1 MHPIHSWVKLKEGE
15 DMREIRSTL
24 VVGGGTMGHGFAQV
38 FAMNKIPVYL
48 VDETDELLK
57 RARGWITDNLNYMVE
72 LGEIEQKETD
82 SILTNIQF
90 TTDLK
95 KAAQGVDYVL
105 EAVFENVDL
114 KKRIFQQLGTYT
126 PSHAIL
132 SSNTS
137 SFDINELSAVTTHPE
152 RVIGT
157 HWYHPPQITP
167 CVEVIPS
174 KSTSQQTIT
183 STMNFM
189 ERIGK
194 LPTLCKSA
202 PGFVGNRIQFAMA
215 TEALAIVE
223 EGLATPEEVDR
234 IVKTSFGFRLGAY
247 GPFEICDQAGL
258 DIYRSVYEYLY
269 SKLNKEQFKPPK
281 ILDKLIKQG
290 RLGLKTRSGFYEYK
304 EDAVEAMKRERD
316 RKLYA
321 RLRLSREEQKAGKV
335 K

>member
-1 MHPIHSWVKLKEGE
+1 MKEV
-15 DMREIRSTL
+15 RTTL
-24 VVGGGTMGHGFAQV
+24 VVGAGTMGHGFAQI
-38 FAMNKIPVYL
+38 FAMNTIPVFL
-48 VDETDELLK
+48 VDQTDELLK
-57 RARGWITDNLNYMVE
+57 RARDWITDNLHYMVE
-72 LGEIEQKETD
+72 LGEIEQKEVE

-105 EAVFENVDL
+105 EAVFENLDL
-114 KKRIFQQLGTYT
+114 KKRVFQQLDTYT

-137 SFDINELSAVTTHPE
+137 SFDINELSAVTKHPE

-157 HWYHPPQITP
+157 HWFHPPQITP

-174 KSTSQQTIT
+174 NATNQETIR
-183 STMNFM
+183 STMDFM

-194 LPTLCKSA
+194 VPTPCKSS
-202 PGFVGNRIQFAMA
+202 PGFVGNRIQFAMV

-247 GPFEICDQAGL
+247 GPFEVCDQAGL
-258 DIYRSVYEYLY
+258 DVYRSVYEYLY
-269 SKLNKEQFKPPK
+269 SKLNKEQFKPPR
-281 ILDKLIKQG
+281 ILDKLIGEG
-290 RLGLKTRSGFYEYK
+290 RLGLKTQHGFYNYK
-304 EDAVEAMKRERD
+304 DITLDKIKRERD
-316 RKLYA
+316 RKLYN
-321 RLRLSREEQKAGKV
+321 RLHLFREEQKAEKRKKRMKGS
-335 K
+335 

>member
-1 MHPIHSWVKLKEGE
+1 M
-15 DMREIRSTL
+15 
-24 VVGGGTMGHGFAQV
+24 F
-38 FAMNKIPVYL
+38 
-48 VDETDELLK
+48 
-57 RARGWITDNLNYMVE
+57 E
-72 LGEIEQKETD
+72 LGEIGRERVEFTLAQ
-82 SILTNIQF
+82 IQF

-95 KAAQGVDYVL
+95 QAAQEVDYVL
-105 EAVFENVDL
+105 EAVFENLDL

-137 SFDINELSAVTTHPE
+137 SFDINELSAVTVHPE
-152 RVIGT
+152 RVVGT
-157 HWYHPPQITP
+157 HWFHPPQITP

-215 TEALAIVE
+215 TEALAIVD

-290 RLGLKTRSGFYEYK
+290 RLGLKTQSGFYEYK

-321 RLRLSREEQKAGKV
+321 RLRLFREEQKAEKV

>member
-1 MHPIHSWVKLKEGE
+1 MKE
-15 DMREIRSTL
+15 IKTTL
-24 VVGGGTMGHGFAQV
+24 VVGAGTMGHGFAQI
-38 FAMNKIPVYL
+38 FALNNVPVRI

-57 RARGWITDNLNYMVE
+57 RARGWIIDNLNYMLE
-72 LGEIEQKETD
+72 LGEIERARMESTLGQ
-82 SILTNIQF
+82 IQF

-95 KAAQGVDYVL
+95 QAAQEVDYVL
-105 EAVFENVDL
+105 EAVFENLDL
-114 KKRIFQQLGTYT
+114 KKRIFQQLDVYT
-126 PSHAIL
+126 QPHAIL
-132 SSNTS
+132 ASNTS
-137 SFDINELSAVTTHPE
+137 SFDIDELSAVATHPE

-157 HWYHPPQITP
+157 HWFHPPQITP

-194 LPTLCKSA
+194 VPTLCKSA

-215 TEALAIVE
+215 TEALAIVD

-258 DIYRSVYEYLY
+258 DVYRSVYEYLY
-269 SKLNKEQFKPPK
+269 SKLNKEQFKPPR
-281 ILDKLIKQG
+281 ILGKLIGEG
-290 RLGLKTRSGFYEYK
+290 RLGLKTQQGFYDYK
-304 EDAVEAMKRERD
+304 DMTVDKIKHERD
-316 RKLYA
+316 RKLYR
-321 RLRLSREEQKAGKV
+321 RLRLFQEEQKTECTK
-335 K
+335 